1 MPKKSN
7 ISSNINPFF
16 PNFAPNL
23 EKVGY
28 KIGQILFDSKK
39 SDSEALKIV
48 GFGSDS
54 LIVGYPLIYY
64 FFLTNPDNSLI

>member
-7 ISSNINPFF
+7 ISSNITSFF
-16 PNFAPNL
+16 PNL

-28 KIGQILFDSKK
+28 GIGEIVFDSKK

-54 LIVGYPLIYY
+54 RIVGYPLIY
-64 FFLTNPDNSLI
+64 

>member
-64 FFLTNPDNSLI
+64 KL

>member
-7 ISSNINPFF
+7 ISSNITHFF
-16 PNFAPNL
+16 PNFAPNS

-28 KIGQILFDSKK
+28 RNGQIVFDSKK
-39 SDSEALKIV
+39 SDSEAPKIV

-54 LIVGYPLIYY
+54 RIVGYPLIY
-64 FFLTNPDNSLI
+64 

>member
-54 LIVGYPLIYY
+54 QIVGYSLIY
-64 FFLTNPDNSLI
+64 

>member
-7 ISSNINPFF
+7 ISSNITSFF
-16 PNFAPNL
+16 PNL

-28 KIGQILFDSKK
+28 EIGQIVFDSKK
-39 SDSEALKIV
+39 LDSEALKIV

-54 LIVGYPLIYY
+54 RIVGYPLIY
-64 FFLTNPDNSLI
+64 